1 MRRQLIKYLSVLGI
15 IVALG
20 GGVVIYNVQHN
31 NDKESN
37 DNASSENTSEDNSND
52 VHSSSS
58 SESDESGMTPDKFE
72 QRFNKEARKLI
83 GENTKSINLEYSD
96 GESLNS
102 FSYEFN
108 DNLILVGGF
117 EKGTNKIAELIL
129 TTKDELEGDSL
140 KSYLQ
145 VVGVII
151 KVFNPYMTTTEI
163 TNMIY
168 NKLDLNN
175 VINNHG
181 VKSHKV
187 ESEVYHNLR
196 YSFNYSVE
204 KLGLLFTI
212 SISEDWMYRI

>member
-1 MRRQLIKYLSVLGI
+1 MHSIC
-15 IVALG
+15 
-20 GGVVIYNVQHN
+20 
-31 NDKESN
+31 
-37 DNASSENTSEDNSND
+37 SSEL
-52 VHSSSS
+52 
-58 SESDESGMTPDKFE
+58 DESGMTPDKFE

-145 VVGVII
+145 VVGII
-151 KVFNPYMTTTEI
+151 MKVFNPYMTTNEI
-163 TNMIY
+163 ISMIY
-168 NKLDLNN
+168 NKLDLSN
-175 VINNHG
+175 VINNHE
-181 VKSHKV
+181 VKSYKV
-187 ESEVYHNLR
+187 ESEVYNSLR
-196 YSFNYSVE
+196 YSFNYSSG
-204 KLGLLFTI
+204 KLGLLFTRL
-212 SISEDWMYRI
+212 ISED

>member
-1 MRRQLIKYLSVLGI
+1 MRRPLIKYLSVFGI
-15 IVALG
+15 IVVVG
-20 GGVVIYNVQHN
+20 GGIVIYNALNN

-37 DNASSENTSEDNSND
+37 DNASSEDTSEERSND
-52 VHSSSS
+52 VHSISS
-58 SESDESGMTPDKFE
+58 SESDENGMTPDEFQ
-72 QRFNKEARKLI
+72 QRFNKEAKKLL

-145 VVGVII
+145 VAGVII

-168 NKLDLNN
+168 SKLDLNN

-187 ESEVYHNLR
+187 ESEVYGNLR

-212 SISEDWMYRI
+212 SISED

>member
-1 MRRQLIKYLSVLGI
+1 MRRPLIKYLSVLGV
-15 IVALG
+15 IVVLG
-20 GGVVIYNVQHN
+20 GGIVIYNVLHN
-31 NDKESN
+31 TDKESY
-37 DNASSENTSEDNSND
+37 DNASSENISEDNSND
-52 VHSSSS
+52 LHNISS
-58 SESDESGMTPDKFE
+58 SESDESGMTPDEFE
-72 QRFNKEARKLI
+72 QRFNKEAKKLL

-96 GESLNS
+96 GENLNN

-117 EKGTNKIAELIL
+117 EKNTNKIAELIL
-129 TTKDELEGDSL
+129 TTKDELEGESL

-145 VVGVII
+145 VVGIII

-187 ESEVYHNLR
+187 ESEVYNNLR
-196 YSFNYSVE
+196 CSFNYSVE
-204 KLGLLFTI
+204 KLGLLFTM
-212 SISEDWMYRI
+212 SISED

>member
-1 MRRQLIKYLSVLGI
+1 MRRPLIKYLSVLGV
-15 IVALG
+15 IVVLG
-20 GGVVIYNVQHN
+20 GGIVIYNVLHN

-37 DNASSENTSEDNSND
+37 DNASSEVTFEDNSND

-58 SESDESGMTPDKFE
+58 SESDESGMTPDEFE
-72 QRFNKEARKLI
+72 QRFNKEARKLL

-96 GESLNS
+96 GENLNN

-117 EKGTNKIAELIL
+117 EKDTNKIAELIL

-168 NKLDLNN
+168 NKLNLNN

-187 ESEVYHNLR
+187 ESEVYNNLR

-212 SISEDWMYRI
+212 SISED